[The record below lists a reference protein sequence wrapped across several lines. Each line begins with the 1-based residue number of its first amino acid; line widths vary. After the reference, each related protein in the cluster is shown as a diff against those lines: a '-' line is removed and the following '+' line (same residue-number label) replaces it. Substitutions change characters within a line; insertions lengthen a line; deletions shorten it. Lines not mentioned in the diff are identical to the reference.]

1 MRHLIGIVLSLL
13 LIFSSNAIFIH
24 PREMSSDITWLHQ
37 ELLGDQEVLDIKRQG
52 ALLVTPTYLAVG
64 ESVYVTVESNASA
77 MPRSLVMIDREG
89 NWLDTRYDPLRTQE
103 FTIPLDGLVGDYR
116 FWLSG
121 YMQTPQSGLGVITVE
136 VYDPLPHN
144 LRRALPLEV
153 GQLFLE
159 AVMNEDPDLAK
170 LCWADPYADPLL
182 GEALNLFLPISED
195 ESSEETISN
204 IPTIQIL
211 KNEMLFAE
219 PEREGLPLRCLL
231 QVEMLINY
239 NDNQQFSAFWG
250 TGTVTRYVEMQ
261 KGLEGWRLLA
271 WHSAIPQEYV
281 AQMPRSTYVPP
292 VPQNPP
298 QNPIENAESSGVDVI
313 NAGPSS
319 NQTETEEEIITII
332 E

>member
-24 PREMSSDITWLHQ
+24 PREMSSDTTWLYQ
-37 ELLGDQEVLDIKRQG
+37 ELLKDQETLDIKRQG

-77 MPRSLVMIDREG
+77 MPRALVMIDREG

-103 FTIPLDGLVGDYR
+103 FSIPLDGLVGDYR

-144 LRRALPLEV
+144 LRRALPSEV
-153 GQLFLE
+153 VQLFLE
-159 AVMNEDPDLAK
+159 AVMNKDPELARLCLTWDNPSADIVLGSALDLS
-170 LCWADPYADPLL
+170 LT
-182 GEALNLFLPISED
+182 ISEEESSD
-195 ESSEETISN
+195 ESPQETISN

-211 KNEMLFAE
+211 KNEMLFSE

-231 QVEMLINY
+231 QVEMHIAY
-239 NDNQQFSAFWG
+239 SDNQQISTFWG
-250 TGTVTRYVEMQ
+250 TGTETRYVETH
-261 KGLEGWRLLA
+261 KGLEGWRIFAL
-271 WHSAIPQEYV
+271 HSAIPQEYAV
-281 AQMPRSTYVPP
+281 QMPRNTYVPS
-292 VPQNPP
+292 VS
-298 QNPIENAESSGVDVI
+298 QNPIVDTGVDTI
-313 NAGPSS
+313 NTSVSGNEA
-319 NQTETEEEIITII
+319 ETEDIITII